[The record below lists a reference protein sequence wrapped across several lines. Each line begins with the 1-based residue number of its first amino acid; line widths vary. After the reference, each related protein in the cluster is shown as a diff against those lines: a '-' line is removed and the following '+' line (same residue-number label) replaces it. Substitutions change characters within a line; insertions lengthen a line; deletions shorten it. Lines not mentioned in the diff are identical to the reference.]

1 MKRVEGQA
9 PHNRH
14 FLDLYG
20 EEVFGIGSNEQ
31 KTTKERTREINK

>member
-1 MKRVEGQA
+1 MKRGEERA

-20 EEVFGIGSNEQ
+20 GEVFGKDSNEQ
-31 KTTKERTREINK
+31 KTTKERTIGIKK